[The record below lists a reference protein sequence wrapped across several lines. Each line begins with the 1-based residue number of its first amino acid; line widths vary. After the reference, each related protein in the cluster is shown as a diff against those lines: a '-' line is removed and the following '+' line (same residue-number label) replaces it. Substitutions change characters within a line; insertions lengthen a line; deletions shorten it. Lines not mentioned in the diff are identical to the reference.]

1 MPLDPNMA
9 RKKGAILEPL
19 LAKAIGLSADQLEV
33 EYKDGSEEVFA
44 MKSGVG
50 VGIASFRSSSPEAK
64 SLRNELYA
72 LAKKRQRA
80 KIDEHT
86 YELRARIFD
95 SFGEDAFH
103 VELQRL

>member
-1 MPLDPNMA
+1 MA

-19 LAKAIGLSADQLEV
+19 LAKAISLGADQLEV

-50 VGIASFRSSSPEAK
+50 LGIASFRSSSPEAK

-72 LAKKRQRA
+72 LTKKKQSVRIGDR
-80 KIDEHT
+80 T
-86 YELRARIFD
+86 YELRARIYD
-95 SFGEDAFH
+95 SFGEDAFR
-103 VELQRL
+103 VELRRL

>member
-1 MPLDPNMA
+1 MA

-50 VGIASFRSSSPEAK
+50 CGNRQLSQFQPRSEITP
-64 SLRNELYA
+64 
-72 LAKKRQRA
+72 
-80 KIDEHT
+80 
-86 YELRARIFD
+86 
-95 SFGEDAFH
+95 
-103 VELQRL
+103 